1 MILPQS
7 IPIPKSDLSDGGV
20 GKLVEEFL
28 SKAPQGERRTQP
40 RSQYRKIAVL
50 VLLDRPGGD
59 TSLMVL
65 TENISQGGIAF
76 KHSAPLLAD
85 TPCKIKMM
93 LPSSGALE
101 LNGKIV
107 RCRPLYGGSFEI
119 GLQFDQLLGVS
130 FGCSDE

>member
-1 MILPQS
+1 MILPES
-7 IPIPKSDLSDGGV
+7 VPIPTLDLSEEGV

-28 SKAPQGERRTQP
+28 AKSPQGERRSQP

-76 KHSAPLLAD
+76 KHPSSLEPD

-93 LPSSGALE
+93 LPASGAIE
-101 LNGKIV
+101 SNGKIV

-130 FGCSDE
+130 FGCSDD